1 MIVKEYLWPKRI
13 LMQTGDITYGE
24 NLKIEVPRQILIGTP
39 SKEYTRINGR
49 ASILLDFGIEARAAL
64 RILCRTVERADGIGT
79 TRVRIRLGE
88 SASEC
93 CAELG
98 ERGACNDHSPR
109 DFEIVLT
116 GMSDNC
122 WGQSG
127 FRFARLDFLDDDVV
141 VNIHAILAEGETNA
155 YLADVDE
162 QAHEMLI
169 SLIVEFAKAQGIDE
183 HLKATDQMRWVHMM
197 NNVHSSA
204 EETVMRELILA

>member
-141 VNIHAILAEGETNA
+141 VNIHAILADQIPDAAAHGAALEPQELRLVDTFGTN
-155 YLADVDE
+155 
-162 QAHEMLI
+162 
-169 SLIVEFAKAQGIDE
+169 SLSLGKDGIP
-183 HLKATDQMRWVHMM
+183 HSLRGVAVAT
-197 NNVHSSA
+197 A
-204 EETVMRELILA
+204 A